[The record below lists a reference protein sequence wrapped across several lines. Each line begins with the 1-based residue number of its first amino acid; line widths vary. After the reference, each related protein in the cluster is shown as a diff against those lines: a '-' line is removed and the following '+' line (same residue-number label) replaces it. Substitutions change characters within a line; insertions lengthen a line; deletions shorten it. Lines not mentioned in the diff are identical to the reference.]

1 MDFSLRDVVE
11 LTRMQDETT
20 QGWHR
25 LLATPPEI
33 SDDFARL
40 AMDQHR
46 ANFDLW
52 HEEDKARD
60 PEASDAQIAAV
71 KRAIDRLNQRRND
84 LIEQID
90 LKLLSEIKETVRSR
104 RDAPLH
110 SETPGMMIDRLSIL
124 ALKIFHT
131 REETERPNTSEGHRQ
146 RNRERL
152 NILLEQ
158 RSDLAGAL
166 DALLTDIASGH
177 RCFKLYRQM
186 KMYNDP
192 ELNPVIYKHKNLK
205 ADKPFRDD

>member
-1 MDFSLRDVVE
+1 
-11 LTRMQDETT
+11 MQDETT
-20 QGWHR
+20 EGWHR
-25 LLATPPEI
+25 VLAPTPEI
-33 SDDFARL
+33 SNEFARL
-40 AMDQHR
+40 AMAQHR

-60 PEASDAQIAAV
+60 PQASDAQIAAV
-71 KRAIDRLNQRRND
+71 KRSIDRLNQHRND
-84 LIEQID
+84 LIEKID
-90 LKLLSEIKETVRSR
+90 LKLLSELEEIMRSYGH
-104 RDAPLH
+104 APLH

-131 REETERPNTSEGHRQ
+131 REETERPNTTEGHRQ

-166 DALLTDIASGH
+166 DALLSDIASG
-177 RCFKLYRQM
+177 RRRFKLYRQM

-192 ELNPVIYKHKNLK
+192 ELNPAIYKNKN
-205 ADKPFRDD
+205 